1 MQDILCVEKSKT
13 QDFVENH
20 DFDAVVG
27 EHDAI
32 VCFLAIL
39 DHFENIYFDALGEE
53 PPGSWAKDPASRS
66 HGEGRERHKSLS
78 LIFYFYFIW
87 IC

>member
-27 EHDAI
+27 EHDTI

-39 DHFENIYFDALGEE
+39 DHFENNYFDALGGNY
-53 PPGSWAKDPASRS
+53 PGATAK
-66 HGEGRERHKSLS
+66 K
-78 LIFYFYFIW
+78 
-87 IC
+87 

>member
-1 MQDILCVEKSKT
+1 MEKSKT

-27 EHDAI
+27 EHDTI

-39 DHFENIYFDALGEE
+39 DHFENNYFDALGGNY
-53 PPGSWAKDPASRS
+53 PGAAAKNGASRS
-66 HGEGRERHKSLS
+66 RGGGRGRHKSFPLKGS
-78 LIFYFYFIW
+78 EKD
-87 IC
+87 